1 MSAEVVYR
9 VSPYCA
15 QNASFIHIPFCINSN
30 SFVSQD
36 CMDICCFHSSYKMSW
51 TLFSNEFKC
60 SLVISRDLVYSI
72 TRTKYVILIDML
84 HCTLNNEVMLL
95 KTFHQLFE
103 LTLRNYHTCVR
114 VITFPSKQDI
124 NLIEYT
130 SHRRGIEPA
139 SLVMRGNLFKDFF
152 FAERFNGSIGQYH
165 SDKCYCY
172 PDYGLTSGINN
183 LFLLTDVCT

>member
-15 QNASFIHIPFCINSN
+15 QNASFIHIPFWIINSN
-30 SFVSQD
+30 SFISQD

-60 SLVISRDLVYSI
+60 SLVISRDLVYSN

-84 HCTLNNEVMLL
+84 HCTLKDEVMLP
-95 KTFHQLFE
+95 KTFHQIFE
-103 LTLRNYHTCVR
+103 PTLRNYHTCVR

-124 NLIEYT
+124 HLIE
-130 SHRRGIEPA
+130 
-139 SLVMRGNLFKDFF
+139 
-152 FAERFNGSIGQYH
+152 
-165 SDKCYCY
+165 
-172 PDYGLTSGINN
+172 
-183 LFLLTDVCT
+183 